1 MVPGAERGAANL
13 FCVVKEVP
21 MNGTV
26 PVLSIVFMIISCA
39 FSICLPVALFLY
51 LRFVKKA
58 DIYPFFA
65 GCTVMLLFAFILE
78 SGAHSLVFSS
88 PAGPAIRG
96 NVWLYALYGG
106 FMAGLFEE
114 TGRYLA
120 FSFALKKYRAKNVN
134 ALMYGAGHGGFEAIV
149 LLGITMIN
157 NIAWSV
163 MINNGRIAEL
173 TAALTG
179 EQLAQAQ
186 QSIDLLIT
194 TPSYQ
199 FLMGGLERL
208 FAIVLH
214 ISLSVLVWFAVKWEG
229 KFYLYPLAILFH
241 FAVDAAA
248 VVLSGL
254 GVNVIVIEVVVAAI
268 TAAVALYARS
278 LWRETM

>member
-1 MVPGAERGAANL
+1 MT
-13 FCVVKEVP
+13 
-21 MNGTV
+21 GTV
-26 PVLSIVFMIISCA
+26 PALSIVFMIITCA
-39 FSICLPVALFLY
+39 ISFGVPIALFIY
-51 LRFVKKA
+51 LRLVKKA

-78 SGAHSLVFSS
+78 SGAHSIVLSS
-88 PAGPAIRG
+88 PAGSAIRG
-96 NVWLYALYGG
+96 NIWLYALYGG
-106 FMAGLFEE
+106 LMAGLFEE

-149 LLGITMIN
+149 IVGLTMIN
-157 NIAWSV
+157 NIVWSF

-173 TAALTG
+173 TGSLSG
-179 EQLAQAQ
+179 DQLAQAQ
-186 QSIDLLIT
+186 QAIGLLIS

-199 FLMGGLERL
+199 FLLGGAERL
-208 FAIVLH
+208 FAILLH

-229 KFYLYPLAILFH
+229 KLYLYPAAILIH

-248 VVLSGL
+248 ALLSGL
-254 GVNVIVIEVVVAAI
+254 GVNMVIIEAVVAI
-268 TAAVALYARS
+268 LTTAAALFARR

>member
-1 MVPGAERGAANL
+1 
-13 FCVVKEVP
+13 
-21 MNGTV
+21 MNESV
-26 PVLSIVFMIISCA
+26 PVLSIAFMFLSCTIS
-39 FSICLPVALFLY
+39 FGVPFALLLY
-51 LRFVKKA
+51 LRIVKKA

-78 SGAHSLVFSS
+78 SGAHNIVLSS
-88 PAGPAIRG
+88 PAGSAIRG
-96 NVWLYALYGG
+96 NIWLYALYGG
-106 FMAGLFEE
+106 LMAGLFEE

-149 LLGITMIN
+149 IAGLTMIN
-157 NIAWSV
+157 NIVWSF

-173 TAALTG
+173 TGSLSG
-179 EQLAQAQ
+179 DQLAQQA
-186 QSIDLLIT
+186 IGLLIS

-199 FLMGGLERL
+199 FLLGGAERL
-208 FAIVLH
+208 FAILLH

-229 KFYLYPLAILFH
+229 KLYLYPAAILIH

-248 VVLSGL
+248 TLLSGL
-254 GVNVIVIEVVVAAI
+254 GVNVVIIEAVVASFT
-268 TAAVALYARS
+268 TAAALFARR

>member
-1 MVPGAERGAANL
+1 MT
-13 FCVVKEVP
+13 
-21 MNGTV
+21 GTV
-26 PVLSIVFMIISCA
+26 PVLSIIFMIITCMIS
-39 FSICLPVALFLY
+39 FGVPIALFLY
-51 LRFVKKA
+51 LRLVKKA

-78 SGAHSLVFSS
+78 SGAHNIVLSS
-88 PAGPAIRG
+88 PAGSAIRG
-96 NVWLYALYGG
+96 NIWLYALYGG
-106 FMAGLFEE
+106 LMAGLFEE

-149 LLGITMIN
+149 IAGLTMIN
-157 NIAWSV
+157 NIVWSF

-173 TAALTG
+173 TGSLSG
-179 EQLAQAQ
+179 DQLAQQA
-186 QSIDLLIT
+186 IGLLIS

-199 FLMGGLERL
+199 FLLGGAERL
-208 FAIVLH
+208 FAILLH

-229 KFYLYPLAILFH
+229 KLYLYPAAILIH

-248 VVLSGL
+248 ALLSGL
-254 GVNVIVIEVVVAAI
+254 GVNVVIIEAIVAI
-268 TAAVALYARS
+268 LTTAAALFARR

>member
-1 MVPGAERGAANL
+1 MT
-13 FCVVKEVP
+13 
-21 MNGTV
+21 GTV
-26 PVLSIVFMIISCA
+26 PVLSIAFMIITCMIS
-39 FSICLPVALFLY
+39 FGVPIALFLY
-51 LRFVKKA
+51 LRLVKKA

-78 SGAHSLVFSS
+78 SGAHNIVLSS
-88 PAGPAIRG
+88 PAGSAIRG
-96 NVWLYALYGG
+96 NIWLYALYGG
-106 FMAGLFEE
+106 LMAGLFEE

-149 LLGITMIN
+149 IAGLTMIN
-157 NIAWSV
+157 NIVWSF

-173 TAALTG
+173 TGSLSG
-179 EQLAQAQ
+179 DQLAQQA
-186 QSIDLLIT
+186 IGLLIS

-199 FLMGGLERL
+199 FLLGGAERL
-208 FAIVLH
+208 FAILLH

-229 KFYLYPLAILFH
+229 KLYLYPAAILIH

-248 VVLSGL
+248 ALLSSL
-254 GVNVIVIEVVVAAI
+254 SVNVVIIEAVVAI
-268 TAAVALYARS
+268 LTTAAALFARR

>member
-1 MVPGAERGAANL
+1 MT
-13 FCVVKEVP
+13 
-21 MNGTV
+21 GTV
-26 PVLSIVFMIISCA
+26 PVLSIIFMIITCMIS
-39 FSICLPVALFLY
+39 FGVPIALFLY
-51 LRFVKKA
+51 LRLVKKA

-78 SGAHSLVFSS
+78 SGAHSIVLSS
-88 PAGPAIRG
+88 PAGSAIRG
-96 NVWLYALYGG
+96 NIWLYALYGG
-106 FMAGLFEE
+106 LMAGLFEE

-149 LLGITMIN
+149 IAGLTMIN
-157 NIAWSV
+157 NIVWSF

-173 TAALTG
+173 TGSLSG
-179 EQLAQAQ
+179 DQLAQQA
-186 QSIDLLIT
+186 IGLLIS

-199 FLMGGLERL
+199 FLLGGAERL
-208 FAIVLH
+208 FAILLH

-229 KFYLYPLAILFH
+229 KLYLYPAAILIH

-248 VVLSGL
+248 ALLSGL
-254 GVNVIVIEVVVAAI
+254 GVNVVIIEAVVAI
-268 TAAVALYARS
+268 LTTAAALFARR

>member
-1 MVPGAERGAANL
+1 MT
-13 FCVVKEVP
+13 
-21 MNGTV
+21 GTV
-26 PVLSIVFMIISCA
+26 PVLSIIFMIITCMIS
-39 FSICLPVALFLY
+39 FGVPIALFLY
-51 LRFVKKA
+51 LRLVIKA

-78 SGAHSLVFSS
+78 SGAHNIVLSS
-88 PAGPAIRG
+88 PAGSAIRG
-96 NVWLYALYGG
+96 NIWLYALYGG
-106 FMAGLFEE
+106 LMAGLFEE

-149 LLGITMIN
+149 IAGLTMIN
-157 NIAWSV
+157 NIVWSF

-173 TAALTG
+173 TGSLSG
-179 EQLAQAQ
+179 DQLAQQA
-186 QSIDLLIT
+186 IGLLIS

-199 FLMGGLERL
+199 FLLGGAERL
-208 FAIVLH
+208 FAILLH

-229 KFYLYPLAILFH
+229 KLYLYPAAILIH

-248 VVLSGL
+248 ALLSGL
-254 GVNVIVIEVVVAAI
+254 GVNVVIIEAVVAI
-268 TAAVALYARS
+268 LTTAAALFARR

>member
-1 MVPGAERGAANL
+1 MT
-13 FCVVKEVP
+13 
-21 MNGTV
+21 GTV
-26 PVLSIVFMIISCA
+26 PVLSIIFMIITCMIS
-39 FSICLPVALFLY
+39 FGVPIALFLY
-51 LRFVKKA
+51 LRLVKKA

-78 SGAHSLVFSS
+78 SGAHSLVLSS
-88 PAGPAIRG
+88 PAGSAIKG
-96 NVWLYALYGG
+96 NIWLYAIYGG

-149 LLGITMIN
+149 IVGLTMIN
-157 NIAWSV
+157 NIVWSF

-173 TAALTG
+173 TGSLSG
-179 EQLAQAQ
+179 DQLAQAQ
-186 QSIDLLIT
+186 QAIGLLIS

-199 FLMGGLERL
+199 FLLGGAERL
-208 FAIVLH
+208 FAILLH

-229 KFYLYPLAILFH
+229 KLYLYPAAILIH

-248 VVLSGL
+248 ALLSGL
-254 GVNVIVIEVVVAAI
+254 GVNMVIIEAVVAI
-268 TAAVALYARS
+268 LTTAAALFARR